1 MTGTMENMRRS
12 VRDIQGRID
21 CREARVYTAKEF
33 KDLVRQGKRPA
44 LGEVDVVTA
53 GTFGVVSGTLA
64 VLCIPVCGP
73 GEFRHAERVSL
84 NGVPANVGPCPN
96 ESLGMVDVIV
106 NGTARRDSSYGGG
119 HLFRD
124 LVAGETVIVEVV
136 TDTGE
141 VISKGVTLDEIP
153 FARMITTR
161 SFFRNY
167 SCFATTDGDAETI
180 FCGPNPMGGDLSE
193 ATFSGCG
200 DINPLEN
207 DPGMRFLRTG
217 ASVFVNGAPGM
228 VLGTG
233 TRSNDV
239 KPNLSVQADMHLM
252 RPGFMGG
259 FRTSVSPE
267 CTISVGTAFPVLDEG
282 MLDALSVLNE
292 DVELPV
298 CDVRDRRPRFTDRYS
313 SVWNDD
319 NIVVGVDM
327 SKCLH
332 CAHCIADRACP
343 RDASPSKGI
352 DRGLC
357 MECGNCVG
365 HCPGHVFSC
374 DMGTVRFGDVDVP
387 VGQRQS
393 SRRIGLEVCDEIK
406 ALVSQG
412 KWSLGYFDGNT
423 E

>member
-1 MTGTMENMRRS
+1 MGNGRRS

-21 CREARVYTAKEF
+21 RREARVYTAKEF
-33 KDLVRQGKRPA
+33 KDLVRQGRRPA
-44 LGEVDVVTA
+44 LDEVDVVTA
-53 GTFGVVSGTLA
+53 GTFGVVSGTMA
-64 VLCIPVCGP
+64 VFCIPVCGP
-73 GEFRHAERVSL
+73 GEFRHAERVTL
-84 NGVPANVGPCPN
+84 NGVPANIGPCPN
-96 ESLGMVDVIV
+96 ESLGMVDIIV
-106 NGTARRDSSYGGG
+106 NGTARRDRSYGGG

-124 LVAGETVIVEVV
+124 LVARRTVTVEVV
-136 TDTGE
+136 TDTGD
-141 VISKGVTLDEIP
+141 VITKGVILDEIP

-167 SCFATTDGDAETI
+167 SCFATTDGDVETI
-180 FCGPNPMGGDLSE
+180 FRGPNPMRGGLSE

-217 ASVFVNGAPGM
+217 AGVFVNGAPGI

-233 TRSNDV
+233 TRSSEA

-252 RPGFMGG
+252 RPEFMGG

-267 CTISVGTAFPVLDEG
+267 CTISVGAAFPVLDEG

-292 DVELPV
+292 DVGLPV
-298 CDVRDRRPRFTDRYS
+298 ADVRDRSPVSTDRYS
-313 SVWNDD
+313 SVWDD
-319 NIVVGVDM
+319 GNIEVRADM

-332 CAHCIADRACP
+332 CGHCTADDSCP
-343 RDASPSKGI
+343 RDASPSKGM
-352 DRGLC
+352 DRTLC
-357 MECGNCVG
+357 MECGNCIG

-374 DMGTVRFGDVDVP
+374 DMGAVRFGGEDVP
-387 VGQRQS
+387 VAQRQS

-406 ALVSQG
+406 TLVSQG

>member
-1 MTGTMENMRRS
+1 MTGTTENMRRS
-12 VRDIQGRID
+12 VLDIQGRID
-21 CREARVYTAKEF
+21 RREARVYTAKEF

-73 GEFRHAERVSL
+73 GEFRHAEKVSL